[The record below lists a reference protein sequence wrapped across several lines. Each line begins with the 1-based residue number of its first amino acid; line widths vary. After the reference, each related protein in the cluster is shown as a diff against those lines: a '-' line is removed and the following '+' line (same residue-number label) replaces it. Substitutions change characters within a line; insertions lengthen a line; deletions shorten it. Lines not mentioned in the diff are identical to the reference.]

1 MLAKLPTSCGGLPST
16 HPHSQSHRLMATD
29 DGEGLQPV
37 VLITGCA
44 KGGIGYE
51 YCQAFAGLG
60 CRVVATDIPDQ
71 VPG

>member
-1 MLAKLPTSCGGLPST
+1 
-16 HPHSQSHRLMATD
+16 MATGD
-29 DGEGLQPV
+29 GDDDDQQDGEQQPV

-60 CRVVATDIPDQ
+60 CRVVAPTSRTESPA
-71 VPG
+71 